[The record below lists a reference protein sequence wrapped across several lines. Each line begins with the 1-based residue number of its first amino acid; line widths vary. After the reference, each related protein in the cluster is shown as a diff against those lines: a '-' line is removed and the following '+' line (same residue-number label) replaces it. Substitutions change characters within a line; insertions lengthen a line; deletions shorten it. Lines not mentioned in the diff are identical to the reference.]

1 MSFGAL
7 GKKIKRTNR
16 SLYEGHKN
24 DNNFRRERE
33 KEYDYKL
40 MESRKWLNTAFDRVN
55 IGVKLNEITQD
66 VPEVMLMGMTRTNI
80 ISPKGE

>member
-16 SLYEGHKN
+16 GLYEGHKN

-33 KEYDYKL
+33 YDYTL
-40 MESRKWLNTAFDRVN
+40 MESRKWLNTAFDGVN
-55 IGVKLNEITQD
+55 IGVKLN
-66 VPEVMLMGMTRTNI
+66 
-80 ISPKGE
+80 